1 MPICKHCGEP
11 IYQTR
16 GGSWVHADGRGI
28 CSWAEP
34 ADPVPSEVFGRNF
47 AALQEL
53 GYPADLG
60 DDEPDEGLDDCVAC
74 DSPLSDC
81 ARDAAC
87 CEDCT
92 HGANFAPR
100 PEGRES

>member
-34 ADPVPSEVFGRNF
+34 ADSGRRVRVHAHPLGEPCPPSC
-47 AALQEL
+47 AHSS
-53 GYPADLG
+53 G
-60 DDEPDEGLDDCVAC
+60 DP
-74 DSPLSDC
+74 S
-81 ARDAAC
+81 
-87 CEDCT
+87 
-92 HGANFAPR
+92 
-100 PEGRES
+100 